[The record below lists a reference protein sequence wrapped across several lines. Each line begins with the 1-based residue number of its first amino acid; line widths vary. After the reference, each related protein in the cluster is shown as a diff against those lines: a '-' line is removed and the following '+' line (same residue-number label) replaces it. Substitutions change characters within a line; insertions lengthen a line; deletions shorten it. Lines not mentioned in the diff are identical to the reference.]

1 MAGATKSTEKV
12 DGKRIGGVRQFPHT
26 NGGFLFKVRTELSPV
41 QVDETMADPLTTE
54 LKRALFG
61 WFYPFKYSVERWAY
75 AFQRISGIAVTAY
88 FLAHIVE
95 TGNVVGGL
103 GVWGVPS
110 TDVARAVWTA
120 TFHFLDNPLFDTGL
134 IVIGFMLAYHTVN
147 GIRLT
152 LTEFGLLQGRPTR
165 PDFPYEPRS
174 FTIAQRAIFWFSV
187 LFATATAIYAIN
199 LFFGV

>member
-1 MAGATKSTEKV
+1 MAE
-12 DGKRIGGVRQFPHT
+12 
-26 NGGFLFKVRTELSPV
+26 
-41 QVDETMADPLTTE
+41 PLTTE
-54 LKRALFG
+54 LKRALLG
-61 WFYPFKYSVERWAY
+61 WFYPFKYSLERWAY
-75 AFQRISGIAVTAY
+75 ALQRISGIAVTAY

-110 TDVARAVWTA
+110 ADFARDIWTA
-120 TFHFLDNPLFDTGL
+120 TVHFLDNPLFDTGL
-134 IVIGFMLAYHTVN
+134 IVIGFMLAYHSVN

-152 LTEFGLLQGRPTR
+152 LTEFGFLQGRPTR

-174 FTIAQRAIFWFSV
+174 FTKAQRAIFWLSV